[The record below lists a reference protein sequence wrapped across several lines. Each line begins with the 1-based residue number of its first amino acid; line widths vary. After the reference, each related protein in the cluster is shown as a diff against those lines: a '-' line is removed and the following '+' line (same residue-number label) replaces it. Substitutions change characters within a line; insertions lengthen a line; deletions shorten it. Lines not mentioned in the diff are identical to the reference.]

1 MVLASILVSFWEPF
15 GILFPYFFGIDF
27 RMPFWMPQIL
37 KKSQLGGF
45 WSDFGPK
52 AINQKNPDRY
62 FLRLFQEPNLGINF
76 WVILGRFGL
85 HFWWFWDDNP
95 TFFSYNSG
103 LHFWW
108 FWDDNSTIFSY
119 TSGLCNH
126 TLAQFSTRDF
136 NTVCHIFKFIFG
148 YVWSYIL
155 WYLVYLVSLIGL

>member
-1 MVLASILVSFWEPF
+1 MVLASVLVSFWEPS

-27 RMPFWMPQIL
+27 RMPFWMPKIL
-37 KKSQLGGF
+37 NKSQLGGF

-52 AINQKNPDRY
+52 AINRKESQRNPERH
-62 FLRLFQEPNLGINF
+62 FFRLFQEPSFGIDF

-85 HFWWFWDDNP
+85 HFWWFWGDNP
-95 TFFSYNSG
+95 TF
-103 LHFWW
+103 
-108 FWDDNSTIFSY
+108 FSY